1 MKLFVIQRINAYWRN
16 NQSQAILE
24 KLAILNQWG
33 QLNYSETGKPF
44 IENGYISVS
53 HSNNL
58 LVIAHHTI
66 EIGLDCEY
74 IRPLSNALIQ
84 KLQLDSINPLLD
96 WCKREAI
103 IKLLDDKTYV
113 LKKELI
119 DFHFTEITLD
129 SNFCIVLASKYLVDT
144 YDVIYL
150 DENLTITT
158 PIQ

>member
-24 KLAILNQWG
+24 KLAVFNQWG
-33 QLNYSETGKPF
+33 QLKYSETGKPY
-44 IENGYISVS
+44 IKNGYISVS

-58 LVIAHHTI
+58 LVIGHYSN

-84 KLQLDSINPLLD
+84 KLQLDSNNPILD

-113 LKKELI
+113 LKKELN
-119 DFHFTEITLD
+119 DFHFIEVTLD
-129 SNFCIVLASKYLVDT
+129 SNFCIVLASKDLINT

-158 PIQ
+158 LIQ